1 MKKSELIKIIRE
13 EVKRTIKEY
22 GSESIYF
29 SPGGFEQLE
38 RNPEPARVQRFN
50 SYESWEVN
58 AKQLGAI
65 IQDRGEDWIAIMPN
79 QDKIGTFS
87 KINRI
92 GTLSL

>member
-1 MKKSELIKIIRE
+1 MKKSELVKIIRE
-13 EVKRTIKEY
+13 EIKSVINEF
-22 GSESIYF
+22 GSESLYF
-29 SPGGFEQLE
+29 TPSGFEQLGKK
-38 RNPEPARVQRFN
+38 PEPARVQRFS

-87 KINRI
+87 KINNI
-92 GTLSL
+92 GTLSV

>member
-1 MKKSELIKIIRE
+1 MKKSELVKIIRE
-13 EVKRTIKEY
+13 EIKSVINEF
-22 GSESIYF
+22 GSESLYF
-29 SPGGFEQLE
+29 TPSGFEQLGKK
-38 RNPEPARVQRFN
+38 PEPVRVQRFS

-87 KINRI
+87 KINNI
-92 GTLSL
+92 GTLSV

>member
-1 MKKSELIKIIRE
+1 MKRSELVKIIRE
-13 EVKRTIKEY
+13 EVRSVIKEF
-22 GSESIYF
+22 GSESLYF
-29 SPGGFEQLE
+29 TPGGFEQIG
-38 RNPEPARVQRFN
+38 RKPEPARVQRFN

-87 KINRI
+87 KINNI
-92 GTLSL
+92 GTLSV